1 MTFKKP
7 KTAQLPKRF
16 LNSAWQLK
24 TLESTLTN
32 GPVDLSLSGA
42 TTYATIHNYRS
53 QPVKV

>member
-1 MTFKKP
+1 MTLKKP